1 MSILTVEDLR
11 FSYDGERQIL
21 NGVSFT
27 AEAGEALVLAGWSGC
42 GKSTLCRCLCGVIP
56 QSAEGVF
63 SGSVTA
69 DGCAVSAA
77 PLSESAQ
84 HIGMVFQNPDDML
97 VCSTVEDE
105 LAFGLENLCVPPAEI
120 RARVDAMLARFSLTD
135 LALRD
140 PMTLSGGQKKLVSIA
155 AALIMGPKI
164 LILDEPMTG
173 LDAPSRDLVRT
184 AVTELLQGGC
194 TVVAVEHDLA
204 MADYARRILYLREGR
219 LYDQP

>member
-1 MSILTVEDLR
+1 MAR
-11 FSYDGERQIL
+11 AR
-21 NGVSFT
+21 
-27 AEAGEALVLAGWSGC
+27 
-42 GKSTLCRCLCGVIP
+42 
-56 QSAEGVF
+56 SAAA
-63 SGSVTA
+63 SAASSRRARRACSPGSVTA

-120 RARVDAMLARFSLTD
+120 RARVDEYLARFSLGG

-140 PMTLSGGQKKLVSIA
+140 PATLSGGQKKLVSIA

-173 LDAPSRDLVRT
+173 LDAPSRTWSAPR
-184 AVTELLQGGC
+184 
-194 TVVAVEHDLA
+194 
-204 MADYARRILYLREGR
+204 
-219 LYDQP
+219 